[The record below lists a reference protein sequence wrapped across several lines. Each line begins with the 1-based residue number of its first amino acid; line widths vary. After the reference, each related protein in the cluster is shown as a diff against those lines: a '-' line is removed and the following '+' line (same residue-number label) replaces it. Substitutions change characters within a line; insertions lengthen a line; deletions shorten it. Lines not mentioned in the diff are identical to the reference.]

1 MQDEI
6 LDEYMSAQSQEELPV
21 FDQIVS
27 EQLSHDVIY
36 EDDIALAYRVI
47 NPVRKDDFIVIPK
60 DK

>member
-1 MQDEI
+1 
-6 LDEYMSAQSQEELPV
+6 MSAQSQEELPV
-21 FDQIVS
+21 FDQIVF